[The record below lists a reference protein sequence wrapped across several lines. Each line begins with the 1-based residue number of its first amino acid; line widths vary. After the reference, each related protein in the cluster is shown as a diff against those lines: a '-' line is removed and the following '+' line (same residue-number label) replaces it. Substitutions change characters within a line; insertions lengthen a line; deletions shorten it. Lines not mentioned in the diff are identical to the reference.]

1 MNSSSTRIWAV
12 LLLSFVAFIASCGGG
27 GTTTPNVGSAFS
39 LFVQAST
46 DVGPAPLAVTFDVV
60 PSGGVAP
67 YTYAWDFDDDGVTD
81 SNAATGRFT
90 FTQSSVVRLTVT
102 DNANQSVSTS
112 KTITVTDGGQVINP
126 DTLRVTFEVDKTLGN
141 VPFNV
146 QFTSRIEGGKAPYQ
160 YAWDFNGDGEYE
172 DFTANPLY
180 TYTAIGELVGTD
192 LYLVYP
198 VLRVIDSRGIESTN
212 LADNDNNGEPD
223 FRVAINALP
232 PNQGLQV
239 AAIPNPSNGQAPLLV
254 EFTGVV
260 SGGSGNYE
268 YRWEFG
274 DNSTFP
280 AQAGK
285 YSQSSI
291 VNHTYVEAG
300 EYKARILVRD
310 ASTQESR
317 YSEYVSVVANVEQPM
332 TIEITADE
340 SAGQVPFVVNF
351 EAKAANGS
359 EPIIYNWDVFNDANG
374 GVGTV
379 GITNPPSLVADAIV
393 TPHSTTRKSPA
404 FHFANTGDTP
414 GATFHYAVRCVAVD
428 ALGNT
433 AASNIIRVTANP
445 RTAANYYSAVRPPVA
460 GTTFFDVLAGNSK
473 PKVQAASGAPW
484 SPRANAAVTS
494 HKSGLSFIMGG
505 ELTDEFG
512 NYIQNVLPGDSAYMF
527 MPESTP
533 ISAATG
539 SSSFGKFNL
548 GAGSVGNPGEYGG
561 NTNIGTNVM
570 LRLNDGTPPSFPGQ
584 GDRAAEPDGPAQS
597 SVLRGRAFEIVGSAA
612 AVFVHENPESNP
624 DGSYWEEVQ
633 ADPMG
638 HPNADHPMG
647 GFGLGVPGTQGL
659 GVPLIYVMGG
669 RVPQSGDLDGAP
681 VDLVQRY
688 EVFGF
693 GAEDLPYDSFQ
704 FPNDGDWQ
712 MTSNQTDI
720 WSTWKLRPDLD
731 QVPRQG
737 ANEHPPVITAR
748 QPDGASTTGPLPTLP
763 KPLYGLAAT
772 SFETGADVGAPSFP
786 DQPFSYV
793 FIFGGVDENGS
804 VTNEMRW
811 WDTALGQEDN
821 GGQEREDGVFSL
833 LASMPSPRAYATAV
847 PIRSGPVYQIAL
859 VGGVD
864 QNGVPVN
871 SIDIFTFDSGLNPNS
886 GSWETFEGAFPE
898 ALEACGA
905 GYRPAGGQDF
915 ILAFGGW
922 TGEDYS
928 SAAYSHRY
936 NANSTQA
943 GFSVREPLP
952 LMPRSH
958 LGSST
963 GGSFTLFGGG
973 SFNSYQLFG
982 GVDENGV
989 ENVVET
995 FMLP

>member
-1 MNSSSTRIWAV
+1 MWAV
-12 LLLSFVAFIASCGGG
+12 LLLSFVAFVAGCGGG
-27 GTTTPNVGSAFS
+27 GSTTTPVGEAFS

-60 PSGGVAP
+60 PSGGAAP
-67 YTYAWDFDDDGVTD
+67 YTYAWDFNDDGVTD

-102 DNANQSVSTS
+102 DNNGDSVSTS
-112 KTITVTDGGQVINP
+112 KTITVTDGGGVIN
-126 DTLRVTFEVDKTLGN
+126 DNTMRVTFDVDRTLGN

-146 QFTSRIEGGKAPYQ
+146 QFTSRIQGGKAPYQ
-160 YAWDFNGDGEYE
+160 YAWDFDGDGQFE
-172 DFTANPLY
+172 DFTENPLH
-180 TYTAIGELVGTD
+180 TYTSIGELVGTD

-198 VLRVIDSRGIESTN
+198 VLRVTDSRGIESTN
-212 LADNDNNGEPD
+212 LADNDNNGSPD

-239 AAIPNPSNGQAPLLV
+239 AAIPNPSDGQAPLLV

-260 SGGSGNYE
+260 SGGSGKYE

-274 DNSTFP
+274 DNTTFP
-280 AQAGK
+280 VQAN
-285 YSQSSI
+285 SFASSSI

-300 EYKARILVRD
+300 EYKARILVHD
-310 ASTQESR
+310 VNTDESR
-317 YSEYVSVVANVEQPM
+317 YSEYVTVTANVEQPM
-332 TIEITADE
+332 TIQITADE
-340 SAGQVPFVVNF
+340 TTGQVPFLVNF

-359 EPIIYNWDVFNDANG
+359 EPIIYNWDVFNDVNG

-379 GITNPPSLVADAIV
+379 AISNPPSLNGEAIV
-393 TPHSTTRKSPA
+393 TPHSTTRKSPT

-414 GATFHYAVRCVAVD
+414 GADFNYAVRCVAVD

-433 AASNIIRVTANP
+433 AASNIIRVTAKP
-445 RTAANYYSAVRPPVA
+445 RTASNYYSAVRPPVA
-460 GTTFFDVLAGNSK
+460 GSTFFDVLAGNHK
-473 PKVQAASGAPW
+473 PKVQAASGAQW

-527 MPESTP
+527 IPEAAP
-533 ISAATG
+533 INSATG
-539 SSSFGKFNL
+539 SSSYGKFNL
-548 GAGSVGNPGEYGG
+548 GAGSVGNPADYGG
-561 NTNIGTNVM
+561 TTNVGNNVM
-570 LRLNDGTPPSFPGQ
+570 LRLNDGTPPSFPGP
-584 GDRAAEPDGPAQS
+584 GDRTAWPNEFSPAS
-597 SVLRGRAFEIVGSAA
+597 GTVLRGRAFEIVGSGA
-612 AVFVHENPESNP
+612 AVFVHENPESNSE
-624 DGSYWEEVQ
+624 GAYWDEVQ

-659 GVPLIYVMGG
+659 GVPLVYVMGG
-669 RVPQSGDLDGAP
+669 RVPQAGDPDGAP
-681 VDLVQRY
+681 LDLVQRY

-693 GAEDLPYDSFQ
+693 GAEDLPWDSNP

-720 WSTWKLRPDLD
+720 WSTWKIRPDLD
-731 QVPRQG
+731 QIPRQG
-737 ANEHPPVITAR
+737 ADEHEPVITAR
-748 QPDGASTTGPLPTLP
+748 QPDGGNSDGPLPTLP
-763 KPLYGLAAT
+763 KPLYAMAAT

-786 DQPFSYV
+786 DQPFSYI
-793 FIFGGVDENGS
+793 FTFGGIDEFGS
-804 VTNEMRW
+804 VVNEMRW
-811 WDTALGQEDN
+811 WDTALGMENNNQ
-821 GGQEREDGVFSL
+821 GPREDGVFSL
-833 LASMPSPRAYATAV
+833 MPSMPTPRAYATAV

-859 VGGVD
+859 VGGID
-864 QNGVPVN
+864 QNGVPVQD
-871 SIDIFTFDSGLNPNS
+871 IDIFTFNSGLNPNS
-886 GSWETFEGAFPE
+886 GTWETFEGAYPE

-905 GYRPAGGQDF
+905 GYRPNGGSDW
-915 ILAFGGW
+915 IMAFGGW

-928 SAAYSHRY
+928 AAAYSHRY
-936 NANSTQA
+936 NANTTQA

-973 SFNSYQLFG
+973 SFNAYQLFG

-995 FMLP
+995 FILP